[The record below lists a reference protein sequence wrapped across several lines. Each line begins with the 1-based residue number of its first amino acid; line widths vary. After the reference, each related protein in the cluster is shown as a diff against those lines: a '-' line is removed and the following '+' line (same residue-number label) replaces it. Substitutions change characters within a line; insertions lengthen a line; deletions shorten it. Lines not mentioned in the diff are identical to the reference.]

1 MSYDQI
7 KSSIKKYHSSDKG
20 KLARQ
25 LANKKYYKKLMSTK
39 NGRAKKK
46 LYNQKFL
53 KKNETIGILAK

>member
-1 MSYDQI
+1 MSYEQI
-7 KSSIKKYHSSDKG
+7 KASIKKYHTSDKG

-46 LYNQKFL
+46 LYNQTFL
-53 KKNETIGILAK
+53 KKNKTSGILAK

>member
-1 MSYDQI
+1 MSYEQI
-7 KSSIKKYHSSDKG
+7 KANIKKYHTSDKG

-25 LANKKYYKKLMSTK
+25 LANKKYYEKLMSTK

-53 KKNETIGILAK
+53 KKHKRSGILRK